1 MKKDLLSVQDLG
13 SQEIFEII
21 NLAEDIK
28 VNPDKY
34 QDALKGK
41 SIGLIFQKPSN
52 RTRVSFEIGMFRMGG
67 HSIYLG
73 SSEIGMG
80 GRESVKDVACVLSR
94 YLNGIVA
101 RTYKHEVIE
110 ELARYS
116 SIPIINGLSDRAH
129 PCQALGDIFTIEEKF
144 GTLERITISY
154 IGDGNNVLN
163 SLMCLAAKLG
173 IDMKVA
179 TPKKYAPDKEI
190 VKTARSFAAK
200 SGSSLDI
207 SNDPKRAAKDA
218 DVLYTDVWV
227 SMGQE
232 KEAAKRIREFRNF
245 QLNDKL
251 VRLAKKTHAV
261 MHCLPAHRGQEI
273 SDSVMDSRHSIIYD
287 QAENRM
293 HVQKAILLKLLK

>member
-1 MKKDLLSVQDLG
+1 MKKDLLSIQDLG
-13 SQEIFEII
+13 DQEIFEII

-28 VNPDKY
+28 KNPVKY

-52 RTRVSFEIGMFRMGG
+52 RTRVSFEIGMYQMGG
-67 HSIYLG
+67 HSVYLG
-73 SSEIGMG
+73 SSELGMG

-101 RTYKHEVIE
+101 RVHKHEDVE
-110 ELARYS
+110 ELAKFS
-116 SIPIINGLSDRAH
+116 SVPIINGLSDMAH

-144 GTLERITISY
+144 GTLERVTISY

-173 IDMKVA
+173 VDMKVA
-179 TPKKYAPDKEI
+179 TPKAYSPDKSM
-190 VKTARSFAAK
+190 VKIARSFAAR
-200 SGSSLDI
+200 SGSTI
-207 SNDPKRAAKDA
+207 EICEDPRKAARDA
-218 DVLYTDVWV
+218 DVLYTDVWI

-232 KEAAKRIREFRNF
+232 KEAARRTRAFKNY
-245 QLNDKL
+245 QLNDRL
-251 VRLAKKTHAV
+251 AGLAKKTHVV

-273 SDSVMDSRHSIIYD
+273 SDSVMDSRHSIVYD

-293 HVQKAILLKLLK
+293 HVQKAVLLKLLK